1 MSVVSLNNIGHI
13 THLFKVLF
21 KINDN
26 DILFRFYY
34 DNLTD
39 KRGGFKTSTT
49 SALALKGILEPF
61 QSKKKNFLSFT
72 ILNFDKSCITF
83 FFLLILISSVE
94 TLLELS

>member
-39 KRGGFKTSTT
+39 KWGGFKTSTT

-61 QSKKKNFLSFT
+61 SEQKKE
-72 ILNFDKSCITF
+72 F
-83 FFLLILISSVE
+83 F
-94 TLLELS
+94 ELYHIEF

>member
-1 MSVVSLNNIGHI
+1 MSMVSLNNIGHI

-61 QSKKKNFLSFT
+61 SEQKKEIF
-72 ILNFDKSCITF
+72 
-83 FFLLILISSVE
+83 
-94 TLLELS
+94 ELYHIEF